1 MLEVRQRERS
11 VTSEGTLTCQSY
23 TRRNIVRGTFVDI
36 EMRERNVGLYQKY
49 RDATQTERVNPVTI
63 KECMMMMMFITIFA

>member
-1 MLEVRQRERS
+1 M
-11 VTSEGTLTCQSY
+11 TCQSY

-49 RDATQTERVNPVTI
+49 RDAQIRSQVKRIISRCAEPESSEVA
-63 KECMMMMMFITIFA
+63 FAKTCEDRIVA